1 MFQHYQDLIK
11 LITKLMSDL
20 IGKKRV
26 RSEGSVVV
34 NGKLILNICYKYV
47 IVFFYNLYSISESF
61 EFLSLFKSE

>member
-26 RSEGSVVV
+26 RSKGSVVV

-47 IVFFYNLYSISESF
+47 IVFFYLYSVSESF
-61 EFLSLFKSE
+61 EFL